1 MKISDLQSY
10 QTPQIISKKKNSR
23 EKTKLS
29 AINSIGQK
37 VVDVAI
43 SSTIRFLVFIALF
56 KLAMTMV
63 PKNIIQEIALAVTPV
78 EKFAVASI
86 HGIDK
91 LAIYSLIFAFF
102 CGTFY
107 YVFMVSKCEFGT
119 IGMKLTKLGIA
130 NRNGERPNI
139 VQAIIWYHLRII
151 YPVCGVLSV
160 IVFTKYG
167 INGTFVILLLLA
179 AMFSDTPRIIFGIPS
194 LSEKISGVKLFE
206 KQ

>member
-1 MKISDLQSY
+1 
-10 QTPQIISKKKNSR
+10 
-23 EKTKLS
+23 
-29 AINSIGQK
+29 
-37 VVDVAI
+37 
-43 SSTIRFLVFIALF
+43 
-56 KLAMTMV
+56 
-63 PKNIIQEIALAVTPV
+63 
-78 EKFAVASI
+78 
-86 HGIDK
+86 
-91 LAIYSLIFAFF
+91 
-102 CGTFY
+102 
-107 YVFMVSKCEFGT
+107 MVSKCEFGT